1 MCNKISYLFVLFV
14 YQSLNRTVMRTQ
26 EQFYPVENSRQTRNK
41 ALAIYIATITLIV
54 VSYSLVTAVS
64 VL

>member
-1 MCNKISYLFVLFV
+1 
-14 YQSLNRTVMRTQ
+14 MRTQ
-26 EQFYPVENSRQTRNK
+26 KQFYPAENSSYTRNK

>member
-1 MCNKISYLFVLFV
+1 
-14 YQSLNRTVMRTQ
+14 MRTQ
-26 EQFYPVENSRQTRNK
+26 EQFYSVENNRQTRNK

-54 VSYSLVTAVS
+54 VSYSVVTAVS